1 MEIEKNLIKK
11 LSIIRSKKKTIG
23 LCHGVFDVIH
33 PGHINHFIQ
42 ARKFV
47 DFLVVSV
54 TEDRFVN
61 KGPGRPVF
69 DISKRISFLKQIK
82 IIDMVISSPNFTGV
96 DIINL
101 VKPKYYFKG
110 LEYKTNN
117 KKKDKN
123 LYLEIKEINK
133 FKGQIIYT
141 DGFSSSSSKM
151 INSLSINQSNEK
163 NKFIKSMKKKYSLK
177 EIFIYLDK
185 LYKCDPAIVGEIIID
200 KYSVCEAIGKSGKEP
215 VMVIKEGTDYKILG
229 GSGALANNLSNF
241 CKNVSLFTYLGEKN
255 NELNFIKNNLKKNIN
270 FFSIKKK
277 KSNTIIK
284 KRYIEIVN
292 NTKILGVYN
301 YNDNFID
308 EFEYKQFTKILEK
321 NKVKNKLVIVSDFG
335 HGLITEKLSKYI
347 TKKSKYLA
355 VNCQL
360 NASNVSHHS
369 LKKYKKTD
377 FILINESELRHELRD
392 KENNLDQLVKK
403 LLKIIKTK
411 KLIITKGKEGAYL
424 YDIVKKEK
432 FHCPA
437 FANSIVD
444 KVGAGDAMFGISATC
459 LYAKIPNDLS
469 LFFGSL
475 IAANNVEDYGS
486 KFIPEVNQ
494 LKKIIK
500 HILG

>member
-1 MEIEKNLIKK
+1 MNIEKKIIKK
-11 LSIIRSKKKTIG
+11 LSSIRSRKKTIG

-42 ARKFV
+42 ARKLV

-54 TEDRFVN
+54 TEDKFVN

-69 DISKRISFLKQIK
+69 DILKRISFLKQIK
-82 IIDMVISSPNFTGV
+82 IIDMVVTSSNFTGANT
-96 DIINL
+96 INL
-101 VKPKYYFKG
+101 IRPNYYFKG
-110 LEYKTNN
+110 NEYKINN
-117 KKKDKN
+117 RKKDKN
-123 LYLEIKEINK
+123 LNQELKALNK
-133 FKGQIIYT
+133 VKGQIIFT
-141 DGFSSSSSKM
+141 EGFTSSSSKM
-151 INSLSINQSNEK
+151 INNLSINQSNEK
-163 NKFIKSMKKKYSLK
+163 NKFLNNLKKKYSLK
-177 EIFIYLDK
+177 EIYSFLDK
-185 LYKCDPAIVGEIIID
+185 LHLCNPAIVGEIIVD

-215 VMVIKEGTDYKILG
+215 VMVIKEGTDHKIIG

-241 CKNVSLFTYLGEKN
+241 CKNVSLFTYIGEKN
-255 NELNFIKNNLKKNIN
+255 NELNFIKKNLKKNVH
-270 FFSIKKK
+270 FLFIKKN
-277 KSNTIIK
+277 KSPTIIK

-301 YNDNFID
+301 YNDNLIS
-308 EFEYKQFTKILEK
+308 EAEYKKFVKILEK
-321 NKVKNKLVIVSDFG
+321 NKIKQKLVIVSDFG
-335 HGLITEKLSKYI
+335 HGLLTNKLSNYI
-347 TKKSKYLA
+347 IKKSKYLA

-360 NASNVSHHS
+360 NASNLSHHS
-369 LKKYKKTD
+369 LRKYKKTD

-392 KENNLDQLVKK
+392 KESNLDQLVKK

-411 KLIITKGKEGAYL
+411 KLIITRGKEGAYL
-424 YDIVKKEK
+424 YDVIKNEK

-437 FANSIVD
+437 FANLIVD
-444 KVGAGDAMFGISATC
+444 KVGAGDAMFGISAAC
-459 LYAKIPNDLS
+459 LYTKIPNDLS